1 MTICFCCSSYM
12 TISKVAGFKLLTKQN
27 KQFNNAM
34 PITVIHILDLRKHK
48 IKRFIEYKKV
58 HFFFTLDVW
67 GEKESSKGII
77 LKQYLRFLFS
87 FFFCL
92 NSN

>member
-67 GEKESSKGII
+67 GGKRI
-77 LKQYLRFLFS
+77 KQRHHLETVFAFS
-87 FFFCL
+87 FFFL
-92 NSN
+92 FLLK